1 MVDVFVHENSPLI
14 WFERTK
20 ERVWVLGAASCTRGD
35 KAVDSFDE
43 LGAFA
48 FEFALCGIRR
58 EEFGGGGRVTA
69 QGFVVAE
76 DQRFD
81 EQADDV
87 PGKGCTSGVDHA
99 HRHL

>member
-1 MVDVFVHENSPLI
+1 M
-14 WFERTK
+14 
-20 ERVWVLGAASCTRGD
+20 WVSRAARFAHGD
-35 KAVDSFDE
+35 KSIDSFDE
-43 LGAFA
+43 LVAFA
-48 FEFALCGIRR
+48 FEFALCGVRR
-58 EEFGGGGRVTA
+58 EEFRRGGRVTA
-69 QGFVVAE
+69 YGFVVAE